1 MVLHY
6 KEVEFE
12 ERLYQK
18 GPAPDFSPEEWMKE
32 KFELGLHFP
41 NVSYTFISVYVD
53 RVLSWFDQFLYSN
66 VVKEFC

>member
-41 NVSYTFISVYVD
+41 NVSYTLISM
-53 RVLSWFDQFLYSN
+53 
-66 VVKEFC
+66 